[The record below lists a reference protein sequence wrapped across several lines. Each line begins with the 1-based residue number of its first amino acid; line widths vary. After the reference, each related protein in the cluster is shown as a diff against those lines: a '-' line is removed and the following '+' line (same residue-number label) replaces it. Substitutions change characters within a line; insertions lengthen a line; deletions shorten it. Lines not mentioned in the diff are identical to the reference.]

1 MTCTSDSCSLSGS
14 GTGWSS
20 GLLLSAVF
28 SCSRPFRRFFRRPA
42 LAISSGVVLLRKAMR
57 LPSGDHTGWLA
68 PLGRSVMVQAS
79 PPPSGRIAI
88 CGGVGLPISSL
99 SPPRTNAMEPPS
111 RDQRAPESC
120 LPLVIRIGAV
130 LPLVATVQ
138 MEVSYPVRLSSTI
151 TRVNA
156 TRRPS
161 GESCGSVIHVNRK
174 RSLSLMG
181 RLAAE
186 PGADA
191 DDGLGAL
198 V

>member
-1 MTCTSDSCSLSGS
+1 MADPVPLKFPPEQKGNPPAPARPKLAAEPRRRLMA
-14 GTGWSS
+14 GLRRYRR
-20 GLLLSAVF
+20 LLL
-28 SCSRPFRRFFRRPA
+28 
-42 LAISSGVVLLRKAMR
+42 
-57 LPSGDHTGWLA
+57 
-68 PLGRSVMVQAS
+68 LG
-79 PPPSGRIAI
+79 
-88 CGGVGLPISSL
+88 
-99 SPPRTNAMEPPS
+99 
-111 RDQRAPESC
+111 
-120 LPLVIRIGAV
+120 V

-174 RSLSLMG
+174 RSFSLMG